1 MKGDEVMEF
10 KIYDENGKEIT
21 MEQYLAECG
30 VMALYSQECREVLN
44 YASTGEIDQQKL
56 DRFVLPVVSEVIR
69 EAMNEDEDLYL
80 EIMQT
85 IHRAFVKLHKEF
97 YK

>member
-1 MKGDEVMEF
+1 MKYMEV
-10 KIYDENGKEIT
+10 KIFDENGKEIT
-21 MEQYLAECG
+21 LEQYLAECG
-30 VMALYSQECREVLN
+30 VMALYSQECRDVLN

-56 DRFVLPVVSEVIR
+56 DSFVLPVVSEVIR
-69 EAMNEDEDLYL
+69 EALNENEDIYL

-85 IHRAFVKLHKEF
+85 IHRSFVKLYKEF